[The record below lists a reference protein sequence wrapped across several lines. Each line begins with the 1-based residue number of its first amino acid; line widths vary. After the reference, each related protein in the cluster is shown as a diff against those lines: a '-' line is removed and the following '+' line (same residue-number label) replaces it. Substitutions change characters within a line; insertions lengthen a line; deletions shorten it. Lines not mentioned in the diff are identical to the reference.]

1 MKMNVPIISV
11 EEGADIEVRAVE
23 LLVKRGL
30 TITTAESCTGGLVAG
45 RLVNVAGASGV
56 FGRGFVT
63 YANEAKEE
71 ELGVK
76 KSTLARHGAVSKQT
90 VKQMARGAAAHAK
103 ADVAIAV
110 TGLAGPEGGT
120 PEQPVGLVY
129 IGIYYLGRVYWQ
141 ECHFSGT
148 RMQIRQAAV
157 VNSLHFLIALFS
169 CNPET
174 KGV

>member
-1 MKMNVPIISV
+1 MKMSFPIISE
-11 EEGADIEVRAVE
+11 EEGTDIEAKVVE
-23 LLVKRGL
+23 LLVKRGH

-45 RLVNVAGASGV
+45 RLVNVPGASKV
-56 FGRGFVT
+56 FHRGFVT
-63 YANEAKEE
+63 YSNQAKAE

-76 KSTLARHGAVSKQT
+76 KSTLKKYGAVSKQT
-90 VKQMARGAAAHAK
+90 VKQMARGAARHGK
-103 ADVAIAV
+103 TDVAIAV
-110 TGLAGPEGGT
+110 TGLAGPDGGT

-141 ECHFSGT
+141 KCHFSGT

-157 VNSLHFLIALFS
+157 VNSLYFLVALSS